1 MNWPLNYK
9 YTEKCGGKMVIFTV
23 FPIKNK
29 FALAEIM
36 FSLDEIGGWPWVRI
50 DLGLNQ
56 LFSLVVSNFKFTF
69 EFNFLTKIFE
79 HD

>member
-1 MNWPLNYK
+1 
-9 YTEKCGGKMVIFTV
+9 
-23 FPIKNK
+23 
-29 FALAEIM
+29 M